1 MFERISRFYLLAN
14 CSQRL
19 SLHLNIFFNFLKE
32 NQNIIFLW
40 QRWWALAGCWWTPV
54 GWSWLV
60 NGRQSKHLFTDDH
73 DGVQLDDQ
81 VERCMLLAFPS
92 VCCCNHFS
100 RVTVVISQRVRG
112 SIYRETMRTIS
123 KKVSSHLF
131 SPLGRLSEKAR
142 LCGKNSQN
150 SLIENISNWSD
161 ITFSLL

>member
-1 MFERISRFYLLAN
+1 MSYSLTPVWKLYNVFKTYFREALTPAT
-14 CSQRL
+14 RL
-19 SLHLNIFFNFLKE
+19 SVKFK
-32 NQNIIFLW
+32 
-40 QRWWALAGCWWTPV
+40 
-54 GWSWLV
+54 
-60 NGRQSKHLFTDDH
+60 SKHLFTDDH

-131 SPLGRLSEKAR
+131 SPLGRREVG
-142 LCGKNSQN
+142 LCGEEFPKFPDRKHLE
-150 SLIENISNWSD
+150 LIRYH
-161 ITFSLL
+161 LLPFVKHL